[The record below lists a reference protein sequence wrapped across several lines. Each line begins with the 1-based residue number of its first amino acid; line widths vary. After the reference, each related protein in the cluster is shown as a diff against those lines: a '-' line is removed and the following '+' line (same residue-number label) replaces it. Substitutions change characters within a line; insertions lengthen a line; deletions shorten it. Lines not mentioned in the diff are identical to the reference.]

1 MRAICVT
8 RARDY
13 GHGGVCHD
21 RHVSRLRALLAVP
34 LSGSTWQR
42 YAYLVIGAAL
52 VPPFGTLAGFVAPA
66 LEGGFG
72 VAAAWGVAIALCGVA
87 LPITI
92 GMLPAVRELEIGAVR
107 RLLGVEIGDPAGLGA
122 QSSWQTRRRS
132 AAWFVAH
139 LMVGGV
145 IGSLTVVLPPAVVS
159 ACAAPFE
166 SGDVQL
172 GRLDATVPGG
182 PGSAWIVP
190 VALLAPVALVYLAA
204 AAGGVLARLAPRL
217 LGPSPAERL
226 AAVQRDAMRLA
237 ERNRLA
243 RELHDSVGH
252 ALSIVTV
259 QAGAAGRVLDNDPGF
274 VREALTNIE
283 TSARNGLRDLDHVLG
298 LLRDDKAPSR
308 APTPTL
314 TDLQR
319 LVESS
324 RSAGIDVTA
333 ELTGSIDEIPQAVSR
348 EAYRIVQESLTNAAR
363 HAGHAPVRLR
373 LNVGSDDLELE
384 LTNPL
389 DSSQPRRAGGGRGLN
404 GIRERVTSL
413 RGQVSAGAD
422 AGHWRVKVRLPLH
435 PTP

>member
-1 MRAICVT
+1 ML
-8 RARDY
+8 
-13 GHGGVCHD
+13 GV
-21 RHVSRLRALLAVP
+21 RGLLAI
-34 LSGSTWQR
+34 LASSATWQR

-66 LEGGFG
+66 LQGGLG
-72 VAAAWGVAIALCGVA
+72 DTAAWGVATGLCGVA
-87 LPITI
+87 LPIAI
-92 GMLPAVRELEIGAVR
+92 GMLSAVRELEIAAVR
-107 RLLGVEIGDPAGLGA
+107 RLLGVQIADPVPVDTAA
-122 QSSWQTRRRS
+122 AHISWETRRRS

-139 LMVGGV
+139 LVVGGV

-159 ACAAPFE
+159 VCGAPFE
-166 SGDVQL
+166 SGAVQL
-172 GRLDATVPGG
+172 GQLDATVPGG
-182 PGSAWIVP
+182 PGSAWLVP
-190 VALLAPVALVYLAA
+190 VALLSPVALVYLAA
-204 AAGGVLARLAPRL
+204 AAGGLLARLAPRL
-217 LGPSPAERL
+217 LGPSAAERL
-226 AAVQRDAMRLA
+226 AVIQREALRLA

-252 ALSIVTV
+252 ALSIVNV
-259 QAGAAGRVLDNDPGF
+259 QAGAAQRVLNDDPVF
-274 VREALTNIE
+274 VRDALTNIQ

-298 LLRDDKAPSR
+298 LLRDDDRASR

-314 TDLQR
+314 ADLQR
-319 LVESS
+319 LMDSS

-333 ELTGSIDEIPQAVSR
+333 DLTGQIDEVPQAVSR

-389 DSSQPRRAGGGRGLN
+389 DVSQPQSPGGGRGLH

-413 RGQVSAGAD
+413 RGQMTAGPDAD
-422 AGHWRVKVRLPLH
+422 HWRVNVKLPLH